1 MIAVDDSKSMSES
14 KSTELAFHSIA
25 LVSKAL
31 SQLESG
37 GLSIVRFGEDVKVV
51 HPFDK
56 AFNSQETGARI
67 FQWFDFQ
74 QTKTDMKQLC
84 NQSLQIFEDA
94 RSSSQSDLWQLQI
107 ILSDGVCEDHE
118 TILRMVRKAREE
130 KIMMVLLSLMV
141 LIVKNQLWIC
151 NK

>member
-51 HPFDK
+51 QSFNNKPFN
-56 AFNSQETGARI
+56 NSQEMERKFSNGLI
-67 FQWFDFQ
+67 FN
-74 QTKTDMKQLC
+74 KLK
-84 NQSLQIFEDA
+84 
-94 RSSSQSDLWQLQI
+94 
-107 ILSDGVCEDHE
+107 
-118 TILRMVRKAREE
+118 
-130 KIMMVLLSLMV
+130 
-141 LIVKNQLWIC
+141 LI
-151 NK
+151 

>member
-1 MIAVDDSKSMSES
+1 
-14 KSTELAFHSIA
+14 
-25 LVSKAL
+25 
-31 SQLESG
+31 
-37 GLSIVRFGEDVKVV
+37 
-51 HPFDK
+51 
-56 AFNSQETGARI
+56 
-67 FQWFDFQ
+67 
-74 QTKTDMKQLC
+74 MKQLC